1 MNEQNG
7 IKSKRLVFLTVN
19 SSYSHSGMVMALLHQ
34 ASGHIPCW
42 EWKKWEI
49 TKEEESLEAILSP
62 GLFPC
67 DLLCATLY
75 LFNREKTLDLLRR
88 VHVLYPQTH
97 IAVGGPECASGKS
110 AGELLERYPFISS
123 VFTGEGE
130 ELFPGFLENFEHCK
144 EWRKI
149 YPESGEKVP
158 YRAWESSP
166 FPVEDPFFRTDRP
179 FVQIETSRGCP
190 MGCSYCTSSG
200 VQTRYRSLTS
210 VEKELTL
217 LKEKGVTE
225 IRVLDRT
232 FNFPRERGESLLR
245 LFYRFTPE
253 MKFHLE
259 IHPQFL
265 DDSLKKCLAEA
276 PEGGLHIE
284 AGMQSFSPEVQHAMG
299 RNCDLEQT
307 LENLRFLCSCKN
319 FETHVD
325 LLGGLPRQ
333 SFESLCRDIIVLMQ
347 CAPSEIQLEVLKILP
362 GTKILRDLEKYSI
375 VYSPDPPYDVMR
387 TGSMSVLEIRQ
398 VKILSRLLDLFY
410 NHASLHPV
418 MLCASGEDPQIFLRL
433 AEPFLRNEVHADS
446 LMNLKRRFLFLD
458 RFFSENGAG
467 GKVKTQLCF
476 QWLLAG
482 YPVNEGPAKDQ
493 TQILPSLPEEYTI
506 LSGEKESLL
515 QKESKYYLLPRE
527 EEPDWILIYN
537 RKYRFNGPCCVCQKG
552 RTPVT
557 ETFPFRN
564 E

>member
-1 MNEQNG
+1 MNEQNR

-88 VHVLYPQTH
+88 VHALYPQTH
-97 IAVGGPECASGKS
+97 IAVGGPECASGQS

-130 ELFPGFLENFEHCK
+130 ELFPGFLANFENCK

-325 LLGGLPRQ
+325 LLGGLPAQ
-333 SFESLCRDIIVLMQ
+333 DFESLCRDIIVLMQ
-347 CAPSEIQLEVLKILP
+347 CAPAEIQLEVLKILP
-362 GTKILRDLEKYSI
+362 GTKILYDLEKYSI
-375 VYSPDPPYDVMR
+375 VYSHNPPYDVMK
-387 TGSMSVLEIRQ
+387 TSSMDVLQILQ

-433 AEPFLRNEVHADS
+433 AEPFLRKKINTDS

-458 RFFSENGAG
+458 GFFSENGAG
-467 GKVKTQLCF
+467 VKVKTQLCF

-515 QKESKYYLLPRE
+515 QKESKYYLLPRK

-552 RTPVT
+552 RGLVT
-557 ETFPFRN
+557 ETFPFRK